1 MCSTG
6 ALSGPRDGVRRAA
19 WRRRCLG
26 EIFRAIASGSKAEEA
41 GNLPRSSVV
50 RGLGVSLG
58 PILREELYARE
69 GLGDSECT
77 DAPVRPTPGP
87 VGSHRPREVRSR
99 RDPGPGAGGRPPS
112 PTRTAAQPRSRSLLS
127 LSPFS
132 SRHLA
137 RPGGPTSYPYSGTSE
152 GPLGLSV
159 LISTPRTHRGVR
171 SKGPRVAPVGTRRAR
186 LSGPR
191 VQTCLGTGPSER
203 RGLTWHPLVSTRPP
217 TSTEVATPGGRRG
230 AAPAPFLVGSARLPA
245 STPAPR
251 VGCRPGTGRGH
262 PPRGRTRIS

>member
-1 MCSTG
+1 MHARAWGTVNAQTHLCAPPRG
-6 ALSGPRDGVRRAA
+6 RWGLIGPVRSGPGETQALGPVGVHPLRPA
-19 WRRRCLG
+19 
-26 EIFRAIASGSKAEEA
+26 
-41 GNLPRSSVV
+41 PRP
-50 RGLGVSLG
+50 SLG
-58 PILREELYARE
+58 P
-69 GLGDSECT
+69 
-77 DAPVRPTPGP
+77 
-87 VGSHRPREVRSR
+87 
-99 RDPGPGAGGRPPS
+99 DPFS
-112 PTRTAAQPRSRSLLS
+112 P
-127 LSPFS
+127 SPFS

-137 RPGGPTSYPYSGTSE
+137 QPGGPTSYPYSGTSE